1 MCVLQKMKLKLKE
14 TNLAARVGNM
24 ECARRQKSNPEPMF
38 LSSQLFINV
47 INISTGA
54 CSVTSVI
61 SGSLQPQAHQARLS
75 TGFSRQEY

>member
-14 TNLAARVGNM
+14 ANLAARVGNT
-24 ECARRQKSNPEPMF
+24 ECARRQKLNPEPMF

-47 INISTGA
+47 INSSMSA
-54 CSVTSVI
+54 CSVTSVL
-61 SGSLQPQAHQARLS
+61 SGSLQPQACQAPLS